1 MAAFNGFQCPVCGSP
16 LTVSGTSLRCEKGH
30 SYDVAR
36 KGYVHLHHT
45 TVEGF
50 YDKALFEARRAIF
63 DAGFYAPVAEALK
76 ESLLPLSPTAL
87 LDAGCGEGYY
97 LNCLS
102 LFLPQCFLVGLDLS
116 KEAILAASSRESA
129 AILSVGD
136 LGRLPFQNNVFDALL
151 SIPSP
156 ANYLSFSRV
165 LKKDGRFGRCDVFL
179 LDCVTT
185 MITNHMMDS
194 GLDFDTCAL
203 EDVQRIEDDIRAQ
216 ADALLALM
224 RRRGKRLVIVTN
236 EVGQG
241 VVPAYRMGN
250 LFRDIA
256 GRTNAHIAR
265 EADEVYCMISGLP
278 LRLK

>member
-1 MAAFNGFQCPVCGSP
+1 MVVMVTGGARSGKSAFAEKLCREAGERVGYIATAVVTDSDMRARVEAHRAQRPAEWATFERYRDF
-16 LTVSGTSLRCEKGH
+16 TVLERDE
-30 SYDVAR
+30 R
-36 KGYVHLHHT
+36 
-45 TVEGF
+45 
-50 YDKALFEARRAIF
+50 F
-63 DAGFYAPVAEALK
+63 D
-76 ESLLPLSPTAL
+76 
-87 LDAGCGEGYY
+87 GCG
-97 LNCLS
+97 
-102 LFLPQCFLVGLDLS
+102 
-116 KEAILAASSRESA
+116 I
-129 AILSVGD
+129 
-136 LGRLPFQNNVFDALL
+136 
-151 SIPSP
+151 
-156 ANYLSFSRV
+156 
-165 LKKDGRFGRCDVFL
+165 FL

-241 VVPAYRMGN
+241 VVPAYRLGN

-256 GRTNAHIAR
+256 GRINAHIAH